1 MGMYDTFYVRKETK
15 VGIPVDESGYQSKS
29 LEACSCA
36 SIVIDENGR
45 LSLEHEGDLFYNN
58 NDAKAIR
65 QGTFCST
72 DLDIYA
78 EDDEGKWNEY
88 SLIVLDNQIVRVKLY
103 DKLVYLAEGYPM
115 LDEVINPVPDGAW
128 LDIELTVGVYPDAGK
143 RSHRFYHKHRET
155 AFVHDPA
162 EALFQPALS
171 SKHFAGAD
179 KVEVGTYKGLPKKIT
194 GWVQQVQDRAPTF
207 RDVDELELM
216 YPERMKVLAIDPSN
230 PPIVG
235 LIEFHNGT
243 IVGLDKIIAQGSL
256 DKLKHF
262 DVNPEFFN
270 PDGSINTTKL
280 YESLG
285 KNNMHKTNVW
295 LARLAN
301 ITHRPVV
308 VYARDGFGNKH
319 GNYSKAI
326 QSIVVSSRVPKEEE

>member
-1 MGMYDTFYVRKETK
+1 MGMCDTFYVRKENK

-58 NDAKAIR
+58 KDAKAIR

-78 EDDEGKWNEY
+78 EDEEGVWNEY

-115 LDEVINPVPDGAW
+115 LDETINPVPEGGW

-143 RSHRFYHKHRET
+143 RSHRFYHNRRDLLT
-155 AFVHDPA
+155 PPDAS

-171 SKHFAGAD
+171 SKHYAGAGEM
-179 KVEVGTYKGLPKKIT
+179 EVGDYRTLPKKIA
-194 GWVQQVQDRAPTF
+194 GWVQQVQDKAPKF

-216 YPERMKVLAIDPSN
+216 YPEQMKVLAVDPGN

-235 LIEFHNGT
+235 LIEFQNGT

-270 PDGSINTTKL
+270 PDGSINTAKM

-285 KNNMHKTNVW
+285 KNNMHKSSVW

-326 QSIVVSSRVPKEEE
+326 QSIVVSRRVPKEEE